1 MVRVASV
8 VFSEFP
14 YDPRPRRE
22 AEALIDAGMTV
33 DMICLRGEGQ
43 PAQETDMGINVHRI
57 KLRRTRHSKLLYIL
71 QYGYFIFL
79 AFLRLSYQHLRHR
92 YHVVHV
98 HNMPDVLVFCALL
111 PRLTGARIILDL
123 HDPMTEIFITRYG
136 ITESHTM
143 IRALKTFER
152 LSIGFAHLILTP
164 NIAFKNKFIARG
176 CPEEKIHI
184 VMNSPQEKIFNTS
197 IPRDDKK
204 INRNS
209 EKLTLMYHGY
219 ISEYNGLD
227 VAIKAVSYLKRQ
239 IPEVVLKVYG
249 DGPYLDY
256 CRDVV
261 KEYDV
266 VNHVELNGI
275 TSLENIAEQINL
287 ADIGIIPNKSTP
299 FTDCN
304 MPTRIFEYLAMR
316 RPVVCS
322 RTKGVLDYFKE
333 DELCFYNP
341 GCSQDLARVIEK
353 IYCDSQYAEEILNK
367 GYQVYRRHRWGN
379 EKEYFVDLVKEQVSK
394 NCSLAS
400 HKT

>member
-1 MVRVASV
+1 V

-14 YDPRPRRE
+14 HDPRPRRE
-22 AEALIDAGMTV
+22 AEALIDAGMSV

-43 PAQETDMGINVHRI
+43 PAQETDKGINVHRI
-57 KLRRTRHSKLLYIL
+57 NLKRTRHSKLLYIL

-79 AFLRLSYQHLRHR
+79 AFLRLSFQHLRQR

-111 PRLTGARIILDL
+111 PRLTGARVILDL

-136 ITESHTM
+136 ITESHVM
-143 IRALKTFER
+143 IRVLKSFEK
-152 LSIGFAHLILTP
+152 LSIGFAHLVLTP
-164 NIAFKNKFIARG
+164 NIAFREKFITRG

-184 VMNSPQEKIFNTS
+184 VMNSPQENIFNDS
-197 IPRDDKK
+197 NLRDDKK
-204 INRNS
+204 SNQCGDI
-209 EKLTLMYHGY
+209 LTLMYHGY
-219 ISEYNGLD
+219 VSEYNGLD

-256 CRDVV
+256 CRNVAKEFDVV
-261 KEYDV
+261 G
-266 VNHVELNGI
+266 HVEFNGI
-275 TSLENIAEQINL
+275 TTLENISKHIKQS
-287 ADIGIIPNKSTP
+287 DIGIIPNKSTP
-299 FTDCN
+299 FTNCN
-304 MPTRIFEYLAMR
+304 MPTRIFEYLSLR

-341 GCSQDLARVIEK
+341 GCPHDLAGVVKK
-353 IYCDSQYAEEILNK
+353 IHKSRSYTSEIVDK
-367 GYQVYRRHRWGN
+367 GYQVYKRHRWNN
-379 EKEYFVDLVKEQVSK
+379 EKQYFVDLVKKQVSK

-400 HKT
+400 YET